1 MDATDEQGFLIEADA
16 SEYDAPTPAPGNE
29 PWERPDPEWYKDA
42 VFYEVLVRAFYDP
55 DNTGSGTLKGVEEK
69 LDYLQWLGVDCLWLP
84 PFYPSPLRDG

>member
-42 VFYEVLVRAFYDP
+42 L
-55 DNTGSGTLKGVEEK
+55 SLIHI
-69 LDYLQWLGVDCLWLP
+69 
-84 PFYPSPLRDG
+84 